1 MKIARGKCC
10 HKGRALE
17 EKAVRVL
24 QLTCV
29 KFSHRFGRLSADLGD
44 RDERVL
50 SKERFLRKPYTKPTI
65 VRTEGRLEE
74 TQVDGHDWARA
85 ARQRSLETGNRASG
99 AAAPQSNDIDL
110 ISITAKLVSSYVS
123 NNALPAAE
131 LPAFLGRIHTCLRF
145 ISGEVS
151 RMEVDDPQSFVP
163 VKRSVTPDFII
174 CLEDGKRLK
183 SLKRYIA
190 VQYGLTPDQYRR
202 KWNLPFNYPMV
213 APNYSATRSRLAKSM
228 GLGRK
233 TK

>member
-1 MKIARGKCC
+1 M
-10 HKGRALE
+10 
-17 EKAVRVL
+17 
-24 QLTCV
+24 
-29 KFSHRFGRLSADLGD
+29 
-44 RDERVL
+44 
-50 SKERFLRKPYTKPTI
+50 RKPYTKPTI

-74 TQVDGHDWARA
+74 TQINGHDWVHSVWE
-85 ARQRSLETGNRASG
+85 RSPENKGSDDTG
-99 AAAPQSNDIDL
+99 PQGNGIDL

-123 NNALPAAE
+123 NNALPVAE
-131 LPAFLGRIHTCLRF
+131 LPAFIDRIHACLRF

-151 RMEVDDPQSFVP
+151 RMEVEAPQTFIP
-163 VKRSVTPDFII
+163 VKKSVTPDFII

-190 VQYGLTPDQYRR
+190 VRYGLTPDQYRK

-228 GLGRK
+228 GLGRR

>member
-1 MKIARGKCC
+1 M
-10 HKGRALE
+10 
-17 EKAVRVL
+17 
-24 QLTCV
+24 
-29 KFSHRFGRLSADLGD
+29 
-44 RDERVL
+44 
-50 SKERFLRKPYTKPTI
+50 RKPYTKPTI

-74 TQVDGHDWARA
+74 TQVNGHDWARA
-85 ARQRSLETGNRASG
+85 ARQRSLETGNRVPG
-99 AAAPQSNDIDL
+99 AAAPQSNGIDL

-174 CLEDGKRLK
+174 CLEDGRRLK

-233 TK
+233 TR

>member
-1 MKIARGKCC
+1 
-10 HKGRALE
+10 
-17 EKAVRVL
+17 
-24 QLTCV
+24 V
-29 KFSHRFGRLSADLGD
+29 KFSHRFDCLSADFLSD
-44 RDERVL
+44 RDDRIL

-74 TQVDGHDWARA
+74 TQVNGRDWVRPARE
-85 ARQRSLETGNRASG
+85 RSLEMGNRVAD
-99 AAAPQSNDIDL
+99 AARPQSKAINL
-110 ISITAKLVSSYVS
+110 ISITTKLVSSYVS

-131 LPAFLGRIHTCLRF
+131 LPAFLGRIHACLRF

-151 RMEVDDPQSFVP
+151 RMEVDEPQSFIP
-163 VKRSVTPDFII
+163 VKKSVTPDFII

-190 VQYGLTPDQYRR
+190 VQYGLTPDQYRK

-233 TK
+233 AK